1 MMEPAHSPT
10 PPGTDETADTDDPFN
25 TVSSLSNLE
34 DLALDSDNIDTS
46 TTTTS
51 VPDNAARN
59 GNATA
64 DAATVAS
71 GGEEAAVAADVDVD
85 VDPWAVLAAAAGEEA
100 PAPSPPSNNDDI
112 ATAVAI
118 SDQQPPITLAH
129 AQGET
134 FTMPTTNEGNDNHH
148 QQQQQPSLA
157 AQIQSSTANLST
169 ALSTKIHE
177 VDAATGLS
185 TKVSTRARVV
195 DEQYHITEKWS
206 AFHTNV
212 LKPTTS
218 KTIEK
223 TKEVS
228 STVKEKL
235 NNNQGVKE
243 GWGSIKQR
251 SAEMGITRKWASMTT
266 VVGSKWNET
275 SSKVGESVEHWKEE
289 QERKKAMANAHE
301 GRVAENGERGAGAG
315 GGLQKID
322 LEGTKEKVVESW
334 TGGVNWVSQ
343 RIQNSKLNSEAERSH
358 QWQRPA
364 TGPSDTELK
373 SLDTD
378 GLPTSFRKDEQ

>member
-1 MMEPAHSPT
+1 MQPAHSPT
-10 PPGTDETADTDDPFN
+10 PPGTDEVVDLDDPFN
-25 TVSSLSNLE
+25 TMSSSSNLE
-34 DLALDSDNIDTS
+34 DLVLDSDNIDEN
-46 TTTTS
+46 
-51 VPDNAARN
+51 DAANNAAIST
-59 GNATA
+59 AA
-64 DAATVAS
+64 DAATVAA
-71 GGEEAAVAADVDVD
+71 GEGEESAVAAD

-100 PAPSPPSNNDDI
+100 PAPTPPSDNNDGI
-112 ATAVAI
+112 VTPPAVATAVAI
-118 SDQQPPITLAH
+118 TDRQPPITLAH

-134 FTMPTTNEGNDNHH
+134 FTMPTTNEGNDN
-148 QQQQQPSLA
+148 QQQQQQHPSLA

-169 ALSTKIHE
+169 VLSTKIHE
-177 VDAATGLS
+177 VDAATGIS

-289 QERKKAMANAHE
+289 QERKKAMANANE
-301 GRVAENGERGAGAG
+301 GGVPQNGERGG

-343 RIQNSKLNSEAERSH
+343 RIQNSKLSSEVERSQ

-364 TGPSDTELK
+364 TTGPSDAEFK
-373 SLDTD
+373 RLDKD

>member
-10 PPGTDETADTDDPFN
+10 PPGTDEVVDTDDPFS
-25 TVSSLSNLE
+25 TMSSSSNLE
-34 DLALDSDNIDTS
+34 DLVLDSDNVDENDVANNVS
-46 TTTTS
+46 TT
-51 VPDNAARN
+51 
-59 GNATA
+59 ATA
-64 DAATVAS
+64 DAATVAA
-71 GGEEAAVAADVDVD
+71 GGEDAAVATD

-100 PAPSPPSNNDDI
+100 PAPSPPSTPSNDDDGAVTPPAV

-118 SDQQPPITLAH
+118 TDHQPPITLAH

-134 FTMPTTNEGNDNHH
+134 FTMPTANEGNDK
-148 QQQQQPSLA
+148 QQPLPSLA

-169 ALSTKIHE
+169 VLSTKIHE

-185 TKVSTRARVV
+185 TKVTTKARVV

-212 LKPTTS
+212 LKPTTT

-223 TKEVS
+223 TKVVS

-235 NNNQGVKE
+235 NSNQGVKE

-251 SAEMGITRKWASMTT
+251 SAEMGIAKKWTSMTT

-289 QERKKAMANAHE
+289 QERKKSMANANE
-301 GRVAENGERGAGAG
+301 GGVAENGERGRA
-315 GGLQKID
+315 GLQKID

-343 RIQNSKLNSEAERSH
+343 RIQNSKLSSEVERSQ

-364 TGPSDTELK
+364 TGPPDAEFK
-373 SLDTD
+373 RLDTD